1 MAGLKVKSVM
11 TEVMQRN
18 DTEGLT
24 LNAAATSRTVSTFFK
39 VLKEK
44 VDNEEATQAE
54 VVKFLVDELFKER
67 AE

>member
-1 MAGLKVKSVM
+1 MALKNRAIM

-24 LNAAATSRTVSTFFK
+24 LNAASTSRTISTFFK

-44 VDNEEATQAE
+44 LDTGEAAQSE
-54 VVKFLVDELFKER
+54 VIKFLVDELFKER
-67 AE
+67 I

>member
-1 MAGLKVKSVM
+1 M

-39 VLKEK
+39 VIKEK
-44 VDNEEATQAE
+44 VTNREATEAE
-54 VVKFLVDELFKER
+54 AIKFLVDQLFLER
-67 AE
+67 E

>member
-1 MAGLKVKSVM
+1 MAGLKSKAIM

-39 VLKEK
+39 VVKEK
-44 VDNEEATQAE
+44 VANGEATEAE
-54 VVKFLVDELFKER
+54 AIKFLVDQLFLER
-67 AE
+67 E

>member
-1 MAGLKVKSVM
+1 MALKVKAIM

-18 DTEGLT
+18 DTAGLT

-44 VDNEEATQAE
+44 VESGEATQAE

-67 AE
+67 SE